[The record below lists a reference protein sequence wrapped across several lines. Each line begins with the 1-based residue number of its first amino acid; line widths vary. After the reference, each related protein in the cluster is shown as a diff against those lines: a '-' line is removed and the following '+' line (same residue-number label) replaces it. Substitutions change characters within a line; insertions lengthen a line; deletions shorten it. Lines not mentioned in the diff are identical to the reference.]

1 MQYTLQGSDLVTELF
16 PWRTRQRVL
25 SLNPTKNNAKENR
38 WDYNLPVSRVSQA
51 SLNQASI
58 AFETN
63 KRIFDNNTAQIKV
76 NKVAMDDLS
85 DQIIASE
92 DASEIYEL
100 AQAKNNL
107 AMENGNLEAQAT
119 VAEKEW
125 KKALKVIHEHR
136 GEIGEYY
143 LDGPYTTEFRAFM
156 IPAVAL
162 ALGYAYFYD
171 PRKRLKRGMNTLY
184 KKSPLSGA
192 FRYA

>member
-1 MQYTLQGSDLVTELF
+1 MQGSDLMTEIF
-16 PWRTRQRVL
+16 PWRARQRVL
-25 SLNPTKNNAKENR
+25 SLNPLKNNAKENR

-51 SLNQASI
+51 SLNQAS
-58 AFETN
+58 ATFETN
-63 KRIFDNNTAQIKV
+63 KQTFDNNKAQIKI
-76 NKVAMDDLS
+76 NERAMENLNDK
-85 DQIIASE
+85 IIAST
-92 DASEIYEL
+92 DTSEIYEL

-107 AMENGNLEAQAT
+107 AMENGNLEAQAI

-171 PRKRLKRGMNTLY
+171 PRKRLKRGVNTLY
-184 KKSPLSGA
+184 KKSPISGA

>member
-1 MQYTLQGSDLVTELF
+1 MQGSDLMTEMF
-16 PWRTRQRVL
+16 PWRTRQRLL
-25 SLNPTKNNAKENR
+25 SVNPLKNNAKENR

-51 SLNQASI
+51 SLNQAS
-58 AFETN
+58 ATFETN
-63 KRIFDNNTAQIKV
+63 KQIFDNNKAQIKV
-76 NKVAMDDLS
+76 NESAMENLNDK
-85 DQIIASE
+85 IIAST
-92 DASEIYEL
+92 DTSEIYEL

-107 AMENGNLEAQAT
+107 AMENGNLEAQAI

-162 ALGYAYFYD
+162 AVGYAYFYD
-171 PRKRLKRGMNTLY
+171 PRKRLKRGVNTLY
-184 KKSPLSGA
+184 KKSPISGA

>member
-1 MQYTLQGSDLVTELF
+1 MQGSDLMTEIF
-16 PWRTRQRVL
+16 PWRARQRVI
-25 SLNPTKNNAKENR
+25 SLNPFKNNAKENR

-51 SLNQASI
+51 SLNQAS
-58 AFETN
+58 ATFETN
-63 KRIFDNNTAQIKV
+63 KQIFDNNKAQIKV
-76 NKVAMDDLS
+76 NEAAMENLNDK
-85 DQIIASE
+85 IIAST
-92 DASEIYEL
+92 DTSEIYEL

-107 AMENGNLEAQAT
+107 AMENGNLEAQAI

-171 PRKRLKRGMNTLY
+171 PRKRLKRGVNTLY
-184 KKSPLSGA
+184 KKSPISGA

>member
-1 MQYTLQGSDLVTELF
+1 MQGSDLMTEMF

-25 SLNPTKNNAKENR
+25 SINPLKNNAKENR

-51 SLNQASI
+51 SLNQAS
-58 AFETN
+58 ATFETN
-63 KRIFDNNTAQIKV
+63 KQIFDNNNAQIEI
-76 NKVAMDDLS
+76 NEAAMENLNDK
-85 DQIIASE
+85 IIAST
-92 DASEIYEL
+92 DTSEIYEL

-107 AMENGNLEAQAT
+107 AMENGNLEAQAI

-143 LDGPYTTEFRAFM
+143 LEGPYTTEFRAFM

-171 PRKRLKRGMNTLY
+171 PRKRLKRGVNTLY
-184 KKSPLSGA
+184 KKSPISGA

>member
-1 MQYTLQGSDLVTELF
+1 MTEIF
-16 PWRTRQRVL
+16 PWRARQRVL
-25 SLNPTKNNAKENR
+25 SLNPLKNNAKDNR

-51 SLNQASI
+51 SLNQAS
-58 AFETN
+58 ATFETN
-63 KRIFDNNTAQIKV
+63 KQTFDNNKAQIKI
-76 NKVAMDDLS
+76 NERAMENLNDK
-85 DQIIASE
+85 IIAST
-92 DASEIYEL
+92 DTSEIYEL

-107 AMENGNLEAQAT
+107 AMENGNLEAQAI

-171 PRKRLKRGMNTLY
+171 PRKRLKRGVNTLY
-184 KKSPLSGA
+184 KKSPISGA